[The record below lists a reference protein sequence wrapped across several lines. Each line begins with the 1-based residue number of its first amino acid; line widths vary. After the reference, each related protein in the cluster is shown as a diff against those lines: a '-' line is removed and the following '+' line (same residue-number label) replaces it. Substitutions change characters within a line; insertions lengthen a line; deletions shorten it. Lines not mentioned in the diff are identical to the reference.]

1 MQMLDAVIN
10 LKDNFSNTLKTVEK
24 NVGEF
29 QRTYKRTGRDIQ
41 RTGRNIQSTGSTLTK
56 GLTFPLLGALG
67 ASAKLGME
75 FEKTMSGVEAVTGAT
90 GKELEKLE
98 AQARE
103 MGKTTT
109 KSSSEA
115 AEAMEYMGLAGWD
128 TTQIIDGI
136 EPVLRLSEAGNI
148 ELARASDLVT
158 DSMSAMGIEVQD
170 LDGYLDIVAQTARSS
185 NTDIDA
191 MMEAYLGVGGV
202 LRGLDADLEDSAVAL
217 GMLANA
223 GIKGS
228 ESGKSLSAILTN
240 LTAPTGRAKKA
251 LDELGFSAF
260 DSQGNF
266 RGIDEVLFDLKDTL
280 KDMTP
285 EQQNM
290 YKSMIA
296 GKEHTKGLNAL
307 INGLDDSY
315 EELSGSIGES
325 EGALMTMAEI
335 MNDNEAGSLSRLLSS
350 VQELALTI
358 YDKMKPAIADVIGFF
373 QNVSDKLNNL
383 TPEQEDMIAKFV
395 KMAIVIGPAIAV
407 IGKMTSGVGGLVKEF
422 GFLAQ
427 RIGKA
432 GFLKAIF
439 TPGIKVA
446 LIFAAIV
453 AAGILLYKNWDK
465 IKAKAEE
472 IFPGIG
478 GKIKTVLGNIKDT
491 IKNVIS
497 TVGEA
502 VSTAFET
509 LKTIVQIGLEFV
521 KQFWNDHG
529 ESIMETISLMWEL
542 AREIFNLGTEWIK
555 DVVSRALEWISTFW
569 SNHGETIMNIAR
581 VMWEMINGIISG
593 AMEYLQG
600 VINVALGIIQGD
612 WSRVWEGIKQIFQG
626 VMDAIKSAWNAV
638 KELLGAAIKGTVN
651 AATEK
656 FHTAIEKVKEAW
668 NKLKEFFK
676 NPIKGTVN
684 AVKKGAGWVKDKI
697 GNNYQGTN
705 SWRGGPTWVHEKGPE
720 IIDLPSGSR
729 VYPHSKSL
737 DMARKEGRSEN
748 KGSNSPVI
756 NFNIDG
762 MTIREEADID
772 KFASAFVSKL
782 TETST
787 NMA

>member
-1 MQMLDAVIN
+1 MLDAVIN
-10 LKDNFSNTLKTVEK
+10 LKDNFTDTLKTVESS
-24 NVGEF
+24 VSQF
-29 QRTYKRTGRDIQ
+29 SRTSKKMGRDIQ
-41 RTGRNIQSTGSTLTK
+41 RTGRSVDSAGSFLTK
-56 GLTFPLLGALG
+56 GLTLPILGALG
-67 ASAKLGME
+67 ASAKLGID
-75 FEKTMSGVEAVTGAT
+75 FEKTMSGVEAVTGAA
-90 GKELEKLE
+90 GKELEDLE
-98 AQARE
+98 LKARE
-103 MGKTTT
+103 MGKSTT
-109 KSSSEA
+109 KSSSQA
-115 AEAMEYMGLAGWD
+115 AEAMEYMGLAGWE
-128 TTQIIDGI
+128 TTQIIEGI
-136 EPVLRLSEAGNI
+136 EPVLRLSEAGNLD
-148 ELARASDLVT
+148 LARASDLVT

-170 LDGYLDIVAQTARSS
+170 LDRYLDVVAQTARSS

-260 DSQGNF
+260 DAEGNF
-266 RGIDEVLFDLKDTL
+266 KGIDEVLFELKDTF

-307 INGLDDSY
+307 LNGLDDTY
-315 EELSGSIGES
+315 EELSESIGDS
-325 EGALMTMAEI
+325 EGALMTMDEI
-335 MNDNEAGSLSRLLSS
+335 MNDNTAGSISRLLSS

-358 YDKMKPAIADVIGFF
+358 YDKMKPAIADVIEFF
-373 QNVSDKLNNL
+373 QGVSDKLNNL

-395 KMAIVIGPAIAV
+395 KMAIVIGPALKI
-407 IGKMTSGVGGLVKEF
+407 IGKLTGGVGSLVKEF

-427 RIGKA
+427 RIGNV

-439 TPGIKVA
+439 TPGLKIA

-472 IFPGIG
+472 LFPGIG
-478 GKIKTVLGNIKDT
+478 ETIKTVLGNIKDT
-491 IKNVIS
+491 IMNVVEVAGEIIS
-497 TVGEA
+497 I
-502 VSTAFET
+502 AFDT
-509 LKTIVQIGLEFV
+509 LKTMVGIGLEFI
-521 KQFWNDHG
+521 KQFWTDHG
-529 ESIMETISLMWEL
+529 ESIMEIVSLMWEL
-542 AREIFNLGTEWIK
+542 IQELFILGAEWIK
-555 DVVSRALEWISTFW
+555 GVVSRALEWISTFW
-569 SNHGETIMNIAR
+569 SNHGETIMNIAGIA
-581 VMWEMINGIISG
+581 WELIGGLISG
-593 AMEYLQG
+593 AMTFIQG
-600 VINVALGIIQGD
+600 AINVVLGIIQGD
-612 WSRVWEGIKQIFQG
+612 WSRVWEGIKTMFQG
-626 VMDAIKSAWNAV
+626 VMDAIKAAWNAA
-638 KELLGAAIKGTVN
+638 KEIIGAAIEGAVDAITD
-651 AATEK
+651 K
-656 FHTAIEKVKEAW
+656 FHSAVDKAKEAW
-668 NKLKEFFK
+668 QTLKDFLS

-697 GNNYQGTN
+697 GNNYQGTDN
-705 SWRGGPTWVHEKGPE
+705 WRGGPTWVNEKGPE

-737 DMARKEGRSEN
+737 DMARSEGRA
-748 KGSNSPVI
+748 
-756 NFNIDG
+756 
-762 MTIREEADID
+762 EASKTGGGITVSVTGNTFHVRKESDID
-772 KFASAFVSKL
+772 AIASELANKL
-782 TETST
+782 TDTAL

>member
-1 MQMLDAVIN
+1 MLDAVIN
-10 LKDNFSNTLKTVEK
+10 LKDNFTDTLKTVESS
-24 NVGEF
+24 VSQF
-29 QRTYKRTGRDIQ
+29 SRTSKKMGRDIQ
-41 RTGRNIQSTGSTLTK
+41 RTGRSVDSAGSFLTK
-56 GLTFPLLGALG
+56 GLTLPILGALG
-67 ASAKLGME
+67 ASAKLGID
-75 FEKTMSGVEAVTGAT
+75 FEKTMSGVEAVTGAA
-90 GKELEKLE
+90 GKELEDLE
-98 AQARE
+98 LKARE
-103 MGKTTT
+103 MGKSTT
-109 KSSSEA
+109 KSSSQA
-115 AEAMEYMGLAGWD
+115 AEAMEYMGLAGWE
-128 TTQIIDGI
+128 TTQIIEGI
-136 EPVLRLSEAGNI
+136 EPVLRLSEAGNLD
-148 ELARASDLVT
+148 LARASDLVT

-170 LDGYLDIVAQTARSS
+170 LDRYLDVVAQTARSS

-260 DSQGNF
+260 DAEGNF
-266 RGIDEVLFDLKDTL
+266 KGIDEVLFELKDTF

-307 INGLDDSY
+307 LNGLDDTY
-315 EELSGSIGES
+315 EELSESIGDS

-335 MNDNEAGSLSRLLSS
+335 MNDNTAGSISRLLSS

-358 YDKMKPAIADVIGFF
+358 YDKMKPAIADVIEFF
-373 QNVSDKLNNL
+373 QGVSDKLNNL

-395 KMAIVIGPAIAV
+395 KMAIVIGPALKI
-407 IGKMTSGVGGLVKEF
+407 IGKLTGGVGSLVKEF

-427 RIGKA
+427 RIGNV

-439 TPGIKVA
+439 TPGLKIA

-472 IFPGIG
+472 LFPGIG
-478 GKIKTVLGNIKDT
+478 ETIKTVLGNIKDT
-491 IKNVIS
+491 IMNVVEVAGEIIS
-497 TVGEA
+497 I
-502 VSTAFET
+502 AFDT
-509 LKTIVQIGLEFV
+509 LKTMVGIGLEFI
-521 KQFWNDHG
+521 KQFWTDHG
-529 ESIMETISLMWEL
+529 ESIMEIVSLMWEL
-542 AREIFNLGTEWIK
+542 IQELFILGAEWIK
-555 DVVSRALEWISTFW
+555 GVVSRALEWISTFW
-569 SNHGETIMNIAR
+569 SNHGETIMNIAGIA
-581 VMWEMINGIISG
+581 WELIGGLISG
-593 AMEYLQG
+593 AMTFIQG
-600 VINVALGIIQGD
+600 AINVVLGIIQGD
-612 WSRVWEGIKQIFQG
+612 WSRVWEGIKTMFQG
-626 VMDAIKSAWNAV
+626 VMDAIKAAWNAA
-638 KELLGAAIKGTVN
+638 KEIIGAAIEGAVDAITD
-651 AATEK
+651 K
-656 FHTAIEKVKEAW
+656 FHSAVDKAKEAW
-668 NKLKEFFK
+668 QTLKDFLS

-697 GNNYQGTN
+697 GNNYQGTDN
-705 SWRGGPTWVHEKGPE
+705 WRGGPTWVNEKGPE

-737 DMARKEGRSEN
+737 DMARSEGRA
-748 KGSNSPVI
+748 
-756 NFNIDG
+756 
-762 MTIREEADID
+762 EASKTGGGITVSVTGNTFHVRKESDID
-772 KFASAFVSKL
+772 AIASELANKL
-782 TETST
+782 TDTAL